1 MPKVRLFLKVTLGG
15 KDVAP
20 GEVVDLKEKSAASL
34 VAEGGA
40 EYVEEEAAGSPQDDE
55 TGAEGTNTLP
65 DQVTGQEGAA
75 EGQEEAGKTEALQD
89 EAELE
94 KLKAAL
100 DAKYKRDE
108 LAKAAK
114 EIGVEFKYNAKN
126 AEIIDAVVAAGKAEA
141 LLQA

>member
-1 MPKVRLFLKVTLGG
+1 M
-15 KDVAP
+15 
-20 GEVVDLKEKSAASL
+20 
-34 VAEGGA
+34 
-40 EYVEEEAAGSPQDDE
+40 EEEATGSPQNDE

-65 DQVTGQEGAA
+65 DQQTGQEGAG
-75 EGQEEAGKTEALQD
+75 EGQEAAEKTEALQD
-89 EAELE
+89 EAEIE